1 MAVVDIS
8 NELDPRLV
16 TVFNAGGVIN
26 DARGIDYAD
35 NRAYIADGAN
45 GLRILDITS
54 PANPLHL
61 ATINR
66 GENGVPINDA
76 ESVSMA
82 TIPFR
87 TFAMVCDGAN
97 GLRAINVTDFR
108 DIRERLFPGTSA
120 FPANALDSLFQPN
133 FNLTLALRD
142 PLTPFDRANVKFA
155 GGNVANPPFEIVTFP
170 VSAGQRIL
178 RLARGRQLDKFAGED
193 GRTLR
198 DSTSVGARAL
208 SRAEMDKMRAVNVVI
223 QPGTPDDKGNG
234 LGNIVLQGSSLAA
247 ATYHAPET
255 QHARPPSPAT
265 EVANGET
272 SQPKHVRLEGWAN
285 LFLLTL
291 MMGAVALRRY
301 RRRR

>member
-1 MAVVDIS
+1 
-8 NELDPRLV
+8 
-16 TVFNAGGVIN
+16 
-26 DARGIDYAD
+26 
-35 NRAYIADGAN
+35 
-45 GLRILDITS
+45 
-54 PANPLHL
+54 
-61 ATINR
+61 
-66 GENGVPINDA
+66 
-76 ESVSMA
+76 
-82 TIPFR
+82 
-87 TFAMVCDGAN
+87 MVCDGAN

-155 GGNVANPPFEIVTFP
+155 GGNVANPPFEIITFP

-198 DSTSVGARAL
+198 DSTAVGARAL
-208 SRAEMDKMRAVNVVI
+208 SRTEMDKMRAVNVVI

-247 ATYHAPET
+247 ASYHSTET
-255 QHARPPSPAT
+255 QQAMPAPPAPD
-265 EVANGET
+265 VAKGET
-272 SQPKHVRLEGWAN
+272 PQPKHGRLEGWAN

-301 RRRR
+301 RQRR